1 MKEILTLVAL
11 AQLVPPVLPAN
22 KQQRNERGKTQVLRL
37 AFSLVC
43 YYSLLSLWDL
53 KIGVIDMDSCNNFHF
68 EWGAVTLLDF
78 LGWKGVWMND
88 YKQQSQSVQF
98 NRNSLQMLASL
109 IQQINDVCT
118 AWCEKN
124 GIKLKFISISD
135 TIALFSPCKGRDN
148 DAENYNMLK
157 LHAELC
163 SKVMDMSADAGFALR
178 GAITIGEYAY
188 LGNIIVGPGVDEC
201 ASWYEQVDWLG
212 VIFAPSAQFTIDA
225 QRNKDEGERRNRYD
239 EALRKPAFRDQ
250 IPWCD
255 EKIVAYRRIPVKNGF
270 HGIDYCVDWGRK
282 AAILNKV
289 LENTISLSR
298 EIAIKY
304 INTNKYLY
312 ALRPGEETND
322 ENK

>member
-1 MKEILTLVAL
+1 M
-11 AQLVPPVLPAN
+11 N
-22 KQQRNERGKTQVLRL
+22 FGN
-37 AFSLVC
+37 
-43 YYSLLSLWDL
+43 
-53 KIGVIDMDSCNNFHF
+53 DSGFK
-68 EWGAVTLLDF
+68 WGAVTLLDF

-88 YKQQSQSVQF
+88 YKQQSQSAHF
-98 NRNSLQMLASL
+98 NYNSLQKLANL
-109 IQQINDVCT
+109 IKTINEECNARCKEYGT
-118 AWCEKN
+118 S
-124 GIKLKFISISD
+124 LKFISISD
-135 TIALFSPCKGRDN
+135 TLALFSPCRSGD
-148 DAENYNMLK
+148 DDEENYNILK

-163 SKVMDMSADAGFALR
+163 SRVMDISAASGFALR
-178 GAITIGEYAY
+178 GAITIGEFDYW
-188 LGNIIVGPGVDEC
+188 NNVIIGPGVDEC

>member
-1 MKEILTLVAL
+1 MGSF
-11 AQLVPPVLPAN
+11 N
-22 KQQRNERGKTQVLRL
+22 DFR
-37 AFSLVC
+37 
-43 YYSLLSLWDL
+43 
-53 KIGVIDMDSCNNFHF
+53 F

-88 YKQQSQSVQF
+88 YKQQSQSVQL
-98 NRNSLQMLASL
+98 NRNSLQMLADL
-109 IQQINDVCT
+109 IQQINEVCT
-118 AWCEKN
+118 ARCEEQ

-135 TIALFSPCKGRDN
+135 TIALFSPCERRDS
-148 DAENYNMLK
+148 DTENYNMLK

-163 SKVMDMSADAGFALR
+163 SQVMDISADAGFALR
-178 GAITIGEYAY
+178 GAVTIGEYAC
-188 LGNIIVGPGVDEC
+188 LGNVIVGPGVDEC

-212 VIFAPSAQFTIDA
+212 VIFAPSAQFIIDK
-225 QRNKDEGERRNRYD
+225 QRNNDKNERSIRYD
-239 EALRKPAFRDQ
+239 EAGRKLALREQ
-250 IPWCD
+250 IPWND

-270 HGIDYCVDWGRK
+270 RGIDYCVDWGRK
-282 AAILNKV
+282 ATILNKV

-312 ALRPGEETND
+312 ALRPGEETTD